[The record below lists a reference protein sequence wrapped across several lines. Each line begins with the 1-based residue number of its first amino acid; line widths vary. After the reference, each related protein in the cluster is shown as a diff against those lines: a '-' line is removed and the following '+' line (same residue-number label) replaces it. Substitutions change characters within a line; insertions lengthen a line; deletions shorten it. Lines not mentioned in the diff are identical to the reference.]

1 MRLFLTSNLPRML
14 FKWGLLLSGLYLYS
28 VLITGIGTF
37 PDQQFYQQW
46 LELILVCYLYSLIY
60 LSMKPGKFRPFIAA
74 LPLFLL
80 YLLHDVFF
88 MIYGKVFRLINFSE
102 VPELL
107 QIIPLFSAILISLVF
122 ILPLALIIHR
132 LNIRQYRP
140 LVLAWSPLVILIA
153 VLLTSPLS
161 FVQAFEQFSNHIVKY
176 SDAKSVEQNGRIS
189 MMLYREAQRQAALE
203 TILPYRER
211 ESYKKQITENISRL
225 KQNLNGRNIHLV
237 VLESFLDPRMFK
249 KLSFSKSPAHPAF
262 DQLFKHKLG
271 LSKSPVFGG
280 ATAQAEFEVLCGVPA
295 FEKLSSV
302 EFNMF
307 TGSNAYCLPGVLTE
321 IGYRTVATNAY
332 KPNFFNAI
340 AGYRGT
346 GFSELDFPVEFYNA
360 SESYLHVGNPG
371 NEDYLFDSDLFEQN
385 LAFVKKHLAQNPEQ
399 PLLNYIMTIY
409 GHTPH
414 ILDENKRPEIITTQS
429 PYNDD
434 HLQRSTNQFYY
445 RSEAIA
451 KYVNE
456 LMSIDPDSLI
466 IFIADHVPPL
476 RNGPNTYNAL
486 DYLPEHKDGMY
497 YTLFGVIENGKVH
510 RYHDIH
516 HYDIPNIVLNYLTG
530 NQYCQQQSCAH
541 LGDDTEPREKR
552 IEAYLRL
559 MAHASE

>member
-1 MRLFLTSNLPRML
+1 
-14 FKWGLLLSGLYLYS
+14 
-28 VLITGIGTF
+28 
-37 PDQQFYQQW
+37 
-46 LELILVCYLYSLIY
+46 
-60 LSMKPGKFRPFIAA
+60 
-74 LPLFLL
+74 
-80 YLLHDVFF
+80 
-88 MIYGKVFRLINFSE
+88 
-102 VPELL
+102 
-107 QIIPLFSAILISLVF
+107 
-122 ILPLALIIHR
+122 
-132 LNIRQYRP
+132 
-140 LVLAWSPLVILIA
+140 
-153 VLLTSPLS
+153 
-161 FVQAFEQFSNHIVKY
+161 
-176 SDAKSVEQNGRIS
+176 
-189 MMLYREAQRQAALE
+189 MLYREVQCQAALE

-211 ESYKKQITENISRL
+211 ESYKKQITENISHL

-541 LGDDTEPREKR
+541 LGDATEPREKR